1 MAVRWSDEAKLDLR
15 TAAFYFLETSDDKPT
30 ARAKSNQ
37 LVSNI
42 RALALDGMKWQAVQ
56 GAGSD
61 LRKWLIDGYL
71 IYFFRI
77 GSRTIYVVR
86 VYPARGL
93 PLEPGNI

>member
-1 MAVRWSDEAKLDLR
+1 MAVRWSSEAREDLNE
-15 TAAFYFLETSDDKPT
+15 AGQYFYDTSDDPQT
-30 ARAKSNQ
+30 ATNKHRR
-37 LVSNI
+37 LVQGI
-42 RALALDGMKWQAVQ
+42 RALALDPLRAQAVPG
-56 GAGSD
+56 GAGD

-93 PLEPGNI
+93 PLESGSI